1 MEPVDD
7 AVTPEELPEL
17 VEPDDVP
24 ELVSEPVEPDDV
36 PELVSEPVEP
46 DDVPE
51 LVSEPVVPEEVVP
64 ELVSEPVEPDEEPE
78 AVEPEAVEPEP
89 ELAALAVPDAALV
102 VALCAGSTTWMNTA
116 SPSVEVATPPTAAL
130 RRFRSRLTAA
140 SRLSAAVWRARA

>member
-1 MEPVDD
+1 M
-7 AVTPEELPEL
+7 TPEELPEL

-51 LVSEPVVPEEVVP
+51 LVSEPVEPEEVVP
-64 ELVSEPVEPDEEPE
+64 ELVSEPVEPDE
-78 AVEPEAVEPEP
+78 EPEAVEPEP

>member
-1 MEPVDD
+1 VAVEPVDD

-64 ELVSEPVEPDEEPE
+64 EPVEPDEEPE

>member
-1 MEPVDD
+1 M
-7 AVTPEELPEL
+7 TPEELPEL

-64 ELVSEPVEPDEEPE
+64 EPVEPDEEPE